1 MRYFGFCGII
11 FAFLATG
18 VLAQEL
24 PFLWGHSW
32 GVGARAVAMGGAY
45 TALSD
50 DYTGLYYN
58 PAGMAQARKTTFL
71 GSFNSLSVTDKAT
84 YRGLENEQQ
93 TSSTQLNALGCT
105 VPFPTVR
112 GSLALS
118 FGYHR
123 IRQFDNGLWVRSP
136 VIFPEKDYEAV
147 WEHERI
153 EEGAMSQTSFG
164 GSVEVGPGVWM
175 GLGLH
180 IWGGDDDYIWQFR
193 ELDEKN
199 LYTFHDSTST
209 EHMATEF
216 SGINLSIGTLVALEN
231 RIRVGVSILTPV
243 VLKAEEF
250 WDYTEIFTW
259 DDGEQEVDVED
270 HGNWVY
276 KIRSPWIFRAGIAGQ
291 VGPVL
296 LSGDIERVAYSQYRY
311 TTDSPTQDRVS
322 ANLEIRRN
330 LQDVWNYRVGGELS
344 LPFKEAK
351 LRAGYAFYPSPW
363 KGLSAFQDRKVFS
376 IGGGLRLIPQWQFD
390 VAYAI
395 TSWKISPYDV
405 IERESI
411 DAQNLFVTLSY
422 SF

>member
-1 MRYFGFCGII
+1 MRYFGLTGLVLLLSTRI
-11 FAFLATG
+11 F
-18 VLAQEL
+18 AQEL

-32 GVGARAVAMGGAY
+32 GVGARAVAMGSAY

-50 DYTGLYYN
+50 DYTGLNYN
-58 PAGMAQARKTTFL
+58 PAGLAQVRRTTLL
-71 GSFNSLSVTDKAT
+71 GSFNALSLTDKAT
-84 YRGLENEQQ
+84 YRGIENEQQ

-105 VPFPTVR
+105 IPFPTVR

-123 IRQFDNGLWVRSP
+123 IRQFDNGLWVRSN
-136 VIFPEKDYEAV
+136 VIFPETNYEAV

-164 GSVEVGPGVWM
+164 GSIEVGPSVWM

-180 IWGGDDDYIWQFR
+180 IWGGEDDYIWQFR
-193 ELDEKN
+193 EVDEKN

-209 EHMATEF
+209 EHIATEF
-216 SGINLSIGTLVALEN
+216 SGINLSIGTLVNLEN
-231 RIRVGVSILTPV
+231 RLRVGVTLLTPV
-243 VLKAEEF
+243 TLKAKEF

-259 DDGEQEVDVED
+259 DDGKQEVDVED
-270 HGNWVY
+270 HGHWVY
-276 KIRSPWIFRAGIAGQ
+276 RIRSPWIFRAGVAGQ

-296 LSGDIERVAYSQYRY
+296 VSGDIERIAYSQYRY
-311 TTDSPTQDRVS
+311 TTHAPTQDKVS

-376 IGGGLRLIPQWQFD
+376 IGGGIRLVPQWQLD
-390 VAYAI
+390 IAYAM
-395 TSWKISPYDV
+395 TSWKVSPYDV
-405 IERESI
+405 IESESI